1 MLNRKVMG
9 MSTKLEGS
17 WVPPPEVLRLADGEV
32 HLWRID
38 LGIKLPEWL
47 DSVVSPD
54 ELDRAERFRFEED
67 RQRYLLSSYA
77 VREVLSRYLSVAPGD
92 VRMAIT
98 AKGKPY
104 LKGEG
109 LNFSLSHAKR
119 VAAVAVARARVGVDV
134 EDMVID
140 YPHMEVAERFF
151 VKGEVEALKA
161 EGDPLKRVALFFSY
175 WTRKEALLKASGE
188 GLYEDL
194 KDTDFSK
201 PGSTAGF
208 RIDHGGSRWTVA
220 ELEPAQGVFC
230 SVALEGD
237 LRSIERYAWE
247 PVKSV

>member
-1 MLNRKVMG
+1 M
-9 MSTKLEGS
+9 TGS
-17 WVPPPEVLRLADGEV
+17 RSEEVWGCPPKEPRIVEGEV
-32 HLWRID
+32 YLWRID
-38 LGIKLPEWL
+38 LGRGLPDGHEAVL
-47 DSVVSPD
+47 SPD
-54 ELDRAERFRFEED
+54 EVARAERFRFKED

-77 VREVLSRYLSVAPGD
+77 VREVLSRYLSVTPRD

-119 VAAVAVARARVGVDV
+119 VAVVAVARARVGVDV
-134 EDMVID
+134 EEMVID

-151 VKGEVEALKA
+151 VKGEVEALRA

-194 KDTDFSK
+194 RDTDFSK

-208 RIDHGGSRWTVA
+208 QIDHGGSRWTVA

>member
-1 MLNRKVMG
+1 MTGSDG
-9 MSTKLEGS
+9 MTTKPEGS
-17 WVPPPEVLRLADGEV
+17 WAHPPDVLRLKVGEV
-32 HLWRID
+32 HLWRAD
-38 LGIKLPEWL
+38 LSARLPAGFE
-47 DSVVSPD
+47 SVVSPD
-54 ELDRAERFRFEED
+54 ELERAGRFRFKED
-67 RQRYLLSSYA
+67 GQRHLLSSYA

-104 LKGEG
+104 LKGG
-109 LNFSLSHAKR
+109 GPHFSLSHAKR
-119 VAAVAVARARVGVDV
+119 VAIVAVARARVGADV
-134 EDMVID
+134 EEMVMD

-151 VKGEVEALKA
+151 VKGELEALKA
-161 EGDPLKRVALFFSY
+161 EADPMKRVALFFSF

-201 PGSTAGF
+201 AVSAAGF
-208 RIDHGGSRWTVA
+208 QMDHGGSRWTVA

-237 LRSIERYAWE
+237 LRSIERYVWE
-247 PVKSV
+247 PPANG

>member
-1 MLNRKVMG
+1 
-9 MSTKLEGS
+9 
-17 WVPPPEVLRLADGEV
+17 VLRLTEGEV
-32 HLWRID
+32 HLWWVD
-38 LGIKLPEWL
+38 LSTRLPGGFE
-47 DSVVSPD
+47 SGVSPD
-54 ELDRAERFRFEED
+54 ELDRAGRFRFEED

-98 AKGKPY
+98 VKGKPY
-104 LKGEG
+104 LKAEG

-119 VAAVAVARARVGVDV
+119 VAVVAVARARVGVDV
-134 EDMVID
+134 EEMVID

-161 EGDPLKRVALFFSY
+161 EGNPLKRVALFFSY

-201 PGSTAGF
+201 PGSTVGF
-208 RIDHGGSRWTVA
+208 QIDHGGSRWTVA

-237 LRSIERYAWE
+237 LRSIERYVWE
-247 PVKSV
+247 PAKSV